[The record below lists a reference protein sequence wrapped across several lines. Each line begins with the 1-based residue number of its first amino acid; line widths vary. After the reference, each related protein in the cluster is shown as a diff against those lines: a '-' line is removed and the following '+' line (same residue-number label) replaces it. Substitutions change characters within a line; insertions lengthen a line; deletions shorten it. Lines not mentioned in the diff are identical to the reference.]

1 MSRARLRVVP
11 LLTVEQTAAWTTECE
26 QREAAAFPS
35 EERRREYLSW
45 RAVVRQELGHE
56 VEIAY
61 NELGAPILVGRAEH
75 LAVSHGAGRV
85 AVLIAERPCGVDIE
99 RWGRDFRRAVNRFLT
114 DEERAL
120 ASDEKFWAVAW
131 CAKESLYKAAGESG
145 LVIRDQL
152 RILSYHNDHL
162 TAQIKDG
169 EVVTLSV
176 SDEEDYLL
184 VSVVLD

>member
-1 MSRARLRVVP
+1 MNGARLRVVE
-11 LLTVEQTAAWTTECE
+11 LMTLEEAAVWTTERE

-45 RAVVRQELGHE
+45 RAVVRQELGRE

-61 NELGAPILVGRAEH
+61 NELGAPILVGRAKH

-85 AVLIAERPCGVDIE
+85 AVLIAEQRCGIDIE
-99 RWGRDFRRAVNRFLT
+99 CWGRNFRRAVDRFLT

-131 CAKESLYKAAGESG
+131 CAKETLYKAAAEPG

-169 EVVTLSV
+169 EVITLSV
-176 SDEEDYLL
+176 SCEEDYLL